1 MIYDRARNCYYE
13 EKQFGG
19 AFLRLLYSG
28 ALKPVRPLFLREGF
42 SELAYSMVEK
52 GYGPRRIEK
61 LMAKAGIDG
70 SKFQGYPFRDFTEF
84 FLRRYR
90 KEALPPLKAGEV
102 ISPSDGKVRTYQ
114 VAEDLKVRIKGRPYS
129 VAELLGGSESARLFA
144 GGRLF
149 LIRLSLDDCHRFI
162 YTESGSFSGRPFQRI
177 PGLLHTV
184 SEYSGKAPVL
194 KENERRYSLLETGHG
209 MVLVMEVGS
218 CWWGASATIAPKRPG
233 AALSGAGS
241 SPAAPP
247 SSSSTRKTSC
257 ARTWTSSR
265 RPWPA
270 MRSGSA
276 WANASAP
283 TSDRS
288 REGSAFQAR
297 HCP

>member
-114 VAEDLKVRIKGRPYS
+114 VTEDLKVRIKGRPYS

-209 MVLVMEVGS
+209 MVLVMEVGAMLVGRIRYHRTEEARRGTERGWFEPGGS
-218 CWWGASATIAPKRPG
+218 TILLIYQKDILRPD
-233 AALSGAGS
+233 LDLIQETLAGNEVRVRLGERIG
-241 SPAAPP
+241 
-247 SSSSTRKTSC
+247 TYL
-257 ARTWTSSR
+257 
-265 RPWPA
+265 
-270 MRSGSA
+270 
-276 WANASAP
+276 
-283 TSDRS
+283 
-288 REGSAFQAR
+288 
-297 HCP
+297 